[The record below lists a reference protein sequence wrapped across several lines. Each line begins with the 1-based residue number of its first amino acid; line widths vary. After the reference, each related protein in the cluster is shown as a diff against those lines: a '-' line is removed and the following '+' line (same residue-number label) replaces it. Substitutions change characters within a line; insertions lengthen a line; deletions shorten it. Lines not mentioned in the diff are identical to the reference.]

1 MGISKLEIRDVREA
15 EVPAAL
21 AVTKASYSEF
31 RDGSPDE
38 FWEKYITN
46 IEEAIMRAPATERI
60 AAFLNEEL
68 VGSVLLCY
76 KSFVGDDPEIRLLAV
91 LPAFRRHGIARQLM
105 DECERRVRRM
115 GKPRVVLHTTHLMS
129 PARAWYERSGYSRFE
144 AIDFFPVPRF
154 LVMGFAK
161 DLTREDSSTV
171 SSRAA
176 VSDSG
181 TNREL
186 RNVMDG

>member
-1 MGISKLEIRDVREA
+1 MTKLEGKIAPLDGALSTRRHGVGISRLEIRDVREA

-38 FWEKYITN
+38 FWEEYMTN
-46 IEEAIMRAPATERI
+46 IEEAITRAPVTERI
-60 AAFLNEEL
+60 AAFLNREL
-68 VGSVLLCY
+68 VGSVLLCHR
-76 KSFVGDDPEIRLLAV
+76 SFVGDDPEIRLLAV

-115 GKPRVVLHTTHLMS
+115 GKARVVLHTTQLMS
-129 PARAWYERSGYSRFE
+129 IARAWYERSGYSRFE
-144 AIDFFPVPRF
+144 AIDFSPVPGF

-161 DLTREDSSTV
+161 DFTKRKRRL
-171 SSRAA
+171 
-176 VSDSG
+176 
-181 TNREL
+181 
-186 RNVMDG
+186 